1 MVYWADP
8 EGSTSAAQALVN
20 DLDATMTDGSNVF
33 FPWLL
38 NTTPNAASLNQP
50 ASRGVD
56 NLNNVEQ
63 IAIDNPSASSY
74 TLTVSGSTIPFG
86 SAQYWVTWE
95 YINDTPVVIFPMG
108 GEGLEPNTNV
118 RIQWDAWNTTD
129 NFLIEYSLDGG
140 NTWSPISTVL
150 GSLRILTWTTPNVQT
165 GQARIR
171 ITQNG
176 LSGTSTE
183 DFSLMRRRK
192 CSG

>member
-1 MVYWADP
+1 MGAMCSSH
-8 EGSTSAAQALVN
+8 G
-20 DLDATMTDGSNVF
+20 F
-33 FPWLL
+33 

-129 NFLIEYSLDGG
+129 NFFIEYSLDEG

-150 GSLRILTWTTPNVQT
+150 G
-165 GQARIR
+165 
-171 ITQNG
+171 
-176 LSGTSTE
+176 
-183 DFSLMRRRK
+183 
-192 CSG
+192 